1 MMNGYGYGM
10 DGFGGLGMLI
20 FWGLVIFG
28 IVLLVRWLMDE
39 SRHGSATLS
48 GRVSEA
54 PGQGHDN
61 ALKIARERLAK
72 GEITPEEYESIKL
85 SLEK

>member
-1 MMNGYGYGM
+1 MMNGSGYGM

-39 SRHGSATLS
+39 SSHGTTRRI
-48 GRVSEA
+48 GF
-54 PGQGHDN
+54 GQGRDN
-61 ALKIARERLAK
+61 ALEIARERLAK
-72 GEITPEEYESIKL
+72 GEITSEEFESIKG
-85 SLEK
+85 SLQK